1 MHAKYLILGA
11 GPTGLGAGNRLSE
24 LSEKSFLVLE
34 KNPHVG
40 GLAASFKDAHG
51 FTWDIGGHVL
61 FSHYEYFDRLLAEVL
76 GQDFLEHRREAWI
89 RAAGTWVPYPFQ
101 NNIRYLP
108 PKKQWECVRGLLAG
122 HDRERTEPAVPAN
135 FQEWID
141 RVFGLGIASLF
152 MHPYNRKV
160 WAVPLTQMSYQ
171 WIGERVS
178 VVDLERVLKNILLNL
193 DDVSWGPNKT
203 FKFPLYG
210 GTGEIFKRL
219 GKRVSDHILIG
230 QEAVRVD
237 QVKKSVRLA
246 NKETITYD
254 FLLNTGPLDLLVL
267 SMLENAPEP
276 VCRAAEDLT
285 HNSVMIAGVG
295 VKGAKP
301 DKKCWMYF
309 PENDCPFY
317 RVTNFHNYSPK
328 NTPSPDRFRALMT
341 ETAFSRHAPVNQ
353 DTLMEETI
361 DGLVNVSLLE
371 DGEREQIVSRWERR
385 VDYAYPVPC
394 LKRDSA
400 LATIQPYLEAAD
412 IYSRGRFGGWK
423 YEVGNMDHSLMQGV
437 EWAEMMVQGK
447 AEQIY
452 TL

>member
-24 LSEKSFLVLE
+24 LSEESFLILE
-34 KNPHVG
+34 KNSHVG

-61 FSHYEYFDRLLAEVL
+61 FSHFEYFDRLLAELL
-76 GQDFLEHRREAWI
+76 GPDFLEHKREAWI
-89 RAAGTWVPYPFQ
+89 RAVGTWVPYPFQ

-108 PKKQWECVRGLLAG
+108 AKKQWECVRGLLASQAK
-122 HDRERTEPAVPAN
+122 ERGEPASPAN
-135 FQEWID
+135 FKGWID

-152 MHPYNRKV
+152 MYPYNRKV
-160 WAVPLTQMSYQ
+160 WATPLTQMAYQ

-178 VVDLERVLKNILLNL
+178 VVDLERVLKNILLGL

-219 GKRVSDHILIG
+219 GKRISDHILIG
-230 QEAVRVD
+230 QEAVGVD
-237 QVKKSVRLA
+237 PVEKSVRLA
-246 NKETITYD
+246 SRETITYD
-254 FLLNTGPLDLLVL
+254 FLLNTGPLDQLVL
-267 SMLENAPEP
+267 VLIKDAPEP
-276 VCRAAEDLT
+276 ICRAAKELT
-285 HNSVMIAGVG
+285 HSGVMVTGVG
-295 VKGAKP
+295 VKGTRP
-301 DKKCWMYF
+301 DPKCWMYF

-328 NTPSPDRFRALMT
+328 NTPSQDKFRALMT
-341 ETAFSRHAPVNQ
+341 ETAFSKHAPVNPG
-353 DTLMEETI
+353 LMEETV
-361 DGLVNVSLLE
+361 DGLVNVTLL
-371 DGEREQIVSRWERR
+371 GENDREHIVSRWEKRME
-385 VDYAYPVPC
+385 YAYPVPC

-400 LATIQPYLEAAD
+400 LMTIQPYLEAAD

-447 AEQIY
+447 AEQVY
-452 TL
+452 SL